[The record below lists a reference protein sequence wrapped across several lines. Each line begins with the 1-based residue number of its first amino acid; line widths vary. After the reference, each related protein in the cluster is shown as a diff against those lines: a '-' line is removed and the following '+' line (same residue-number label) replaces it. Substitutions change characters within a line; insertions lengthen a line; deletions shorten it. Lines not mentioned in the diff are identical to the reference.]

1 MFHLWLGDMNNIQKD
16 SMKGKKILIIIIIL
30 NVISFVMGIIVLIKT
45 YWGRRAKIFIIILI
59 LPLLAFSDKGEI
71 VKRVSSC
78 DWFLIETIS
87 GLVLLEWFEGNDP
100 DIEDIV

>member
-1 MFHLWLGDMNNIQKD
+1 
-16 SMKGKKILIIIIIL
+16 
-30 NVISFVMGIIVLIKT
+30 
-45 YWGRRAKIFIIILI
+45 LI